1 MSEKSSAELEREAEA
16 VRAQMTETADSLQR
30 KLSPG
35 QLVDEMT
42 SYFKNSDGR
51 VALDNFKAQVRDNP
65 LPLALVGAGLA
76 WLFMGGGPST
86 DRIAAQRRSR
96 FERTDFGRYQGD
108 YPEGHWEDDVRDG
121 ERAGDSMRRMA
132 GSSYSTGSGFAESGY
147 GEGSSDSS
155 MMDKVSSA
163 YSSATDAASSAA
175 SAISDKASSAAGAV
189 SDMASRSRQRMHDTR
204 HYASDSMHN
213 AGSRAQRMFSDTL
226 DKEPLILGA
235 IGLAVGA
242 AIGAMMPR
250 TRMEEE
256 YLRPYAEK
264 ASDTVKDVAQ
274 QGMEQVRDVAAKV
287 YDETVSGSEQSH
299 DQGRKSDDQQ
309 GQQNQ
314 AQQGQNKLASTQPS
328 SAGAGSAASKTSAAG
343 TNATVTG
350 SKSTGTSSGLGSGTG
365 GSTASSGSS
374 STSDTSSSSTGTGAT
389 KRL

>member
-16 VRAQMTETADSLQR
+16 VRARMTETADTLQQR
-30 KLSPG
+30 LSPG

-132 GSSYSTGSGFAESGY
+132 GSSYSTGSGFAEGGY

-155 MMDKVSSA
+155 MMDKVGSA

-175 SAISDKASSAAGAV
+175 SAISDKASAAAGAV

-274 QGMEQVRDVAAKV
+274 QGMDQVRDVAAKV
-287 YDETVSGSEQSH
+287 YDETVSGNDQSK
-299 DQGRKSDDQQ
+299 DEQ
-309 GQQNQ
+309 GQD
-314 AQQGQNKLASTQPS
+314 KLASTQPS

-350 SKSTGTSSGLGSGTG
+350 SKTTGTGSGLGSGTAG
-365 GSTASSGSS
+365 TTGSS
-374 STSDTSSSSTGTGAT
+374 STSGTSGTGTGST
-389 KRL
+389 KRF

>member
-1 MSEKSSAELEREAEA
+1 ELEREAEA

-51 VALDNFKAQVRDNP
+51 VALDNFKTQVRDNP

-76 WLFMGGGPST
+76 WLFMGGGPSS
-86 DRIAAQRRSR
+86 DKLAAQRRSR

-132 GSSYSTGSGFAESGY
+132 GSGYSTGSGFAEGSY
-147 GEGSSDSS
+147 DEGSSDSS
-155 MMDKVSSA
+155 MMDKVGSA

-274 QGMEQVRDVAAKV
+274 QGMDQVRDVASKV
-287 YDETVSGSEQSH
+287 YDETVSGNDQSKGEQ
-299 DQGRKSDDQQ
+299 DQKSKDQQ
-309 GQQNQ
+309 GQD
-314 AQQGQNKLASTQPS
+314 KLASTQPS
-328 SAGAGSAASKTSAAG
+328 SAGAGSAASKTSATG

-350 SKSTGTSSGLGSGTG
+350 SK
-365 GSTASSGSS
+365 
-374 STSDTSSSSTGTGAT
+374 
-389 KRL
+389 